1 MAIPEGQ
8 SRVASRSPACSL
20 GQAMASLVSATCA
33 RTLHTGTF
41 NLYRVAV
48 HETKSS
54 TAIERALSS
63 AGIRVTTRLTSHVPR
78 PGHFVVYVRAKQ
90 RRRACERDVRGRI
103 GVIGVYNHP
112 HP

>member
-1 MAIPEGQ
+1 MEADAEPVRHAWRFRRDRAEWPVGHR
-8 SRVASRSPACSL
+8 RVALARPWPALSPPHAHVHL
-20 GQAMASLVSATCA
+20 
-33 RTLHTGTF
+33 
-41 NLYRVAV
+41 AV

-103 GVIGVYNHP
+103 GVIG
-112 HP
+112 